1 MADKLGDGTCTAV
14 DPEDDTLGYTL
25 VTCTATE
32 MTYGSYSDD
41 ACTEVVAEGE
51 PVVLDECSGADGFYY
66 KLGAPAAAG
75 GDSTMM
81 IVIIVVAVLVAGVAI
96 WWCKFKKSEGTD

>member
-25 VTCTATE
+25 VTC
-32 MTYGSYSDD
+32 
-41 ACTEVVAEGE
+41 
-51 PVVLDECSGADGFYY
+51 SGADGFYY
-66 KLGAPAAAG
+66 KLGAPAAAAG

-81 IVIIVVAVLVAGVAI
+81 IV
-96 WWCKFKKSEGTD
+96 